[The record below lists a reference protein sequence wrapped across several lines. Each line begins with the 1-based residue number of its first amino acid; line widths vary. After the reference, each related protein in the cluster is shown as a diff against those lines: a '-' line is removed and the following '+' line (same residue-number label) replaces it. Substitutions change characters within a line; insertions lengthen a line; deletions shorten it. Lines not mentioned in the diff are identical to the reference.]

1 VGGAAGSA
9 AAVGDSATAALAA
22 TAAAA
27 KVLIRLRA
35 MYMVSSQTS
44 KLVVAG

>member
-1 VGGAAGSA
+1 L
-9 AAVGDSATAALAA
+9 GDSATAALAA
-22 TAAAA
+22 MAAAA

-44 KLVVAG
+44 MLLVAG